1 MCSSRSRRLK
11 IVFIISAL
19 LTANLSFA
27 QYTENL
33 SKVRPTYVL
42 PEDSASSVDVEETVD
57 SSKYY
62 LAEISHNVAFDSVL
76 DVMAGNP
83 VTQSSGFR
91 IQVYSG
97 DDRVIAEEIKARLD
111 QLEILE
117 NIETYKLFES
127 GFIWRIK
134 VGDFQTRLDA
144 YRVYKQLK
152 SDFPNCL
159 LVPDRKINL
168 K

>member
-11 IVFIISAL
+11 VIFIISAL
-19 LTANLSFA
+19 LTASLSFA
-27 QYTENL
+27 QYTEDL

-42 PEDSASSVDVEETVD
+42 PEDSVSNEQDGESID
-57 SSKYY
+57 SSKYHI
-62 LAEISHNVAFDSVL
+62 AEIAHNAEYDSVV
-76 DVMAGNP
+76 DIIAGTP
-83 VTQSSGFR
+83 KTQTSGFR

-97 DDRVIAEEIKARLD
+97 DDRIKAEDVKTRLD
-111 QLEILE
+111 KLDIL
-117 NIETYKLFES
+117 NDIATYKLFES
-127 GFIWRIK
+127 GFIWRVK

-152 SDFPNCL
+152 EDFPNCL
-159 LVPDRKINL
+159 LVPERKINL